1 MENINLCI
9 SCFKNIGNTTI
20 CPYCGAEQK
29 TRPKEAFHLYPK
41 TILKNRYYIGEVIGY
56 GGFGVTYKALDMR
69 LNETV
74 AIKEYFPAGFVN
86 RVPGETDVIKF
97 PGEKGERFEE
107 GKEKFLNEARN
118 TAKFSDN
125 PNIVNVF
132 DFFEA
137 NITAYMVMEYLE
149 GILLKDYIKQNSGK
163 LDVKSSLEITNK
175 VLDGLKEVHKAGI
188 IHRDISPDNIML
200 TTDNKVK
207 LFDFGAARF
216 SSTEQES
223 TYSIIIKQGYA
234 PPEQYRSKSKQGPYT
249 DIYAVGA
256 MLYSMLT
263 GKIPE

>member
-1 MENINLCI
+1 
-9 SCFKNIGNTTI
+9 
-20 CPYCGAEQK
+20 
-29 TRPKEAFHLYPK
+29 
-41 TILKNRYYIGEVIGY
+41 
-56 GGFGVTYKALDMR
+56 MR

-125 PNIVNVF
+125 PNIVNVY

-137 NITAYMVMEYLE
+137 NNTAYMVMEYLE

-263 GKIPE
+263 GKIPEESVDRQIEDTLLFRQRLIRHFLSILTASL

>member
-125 PNIVNVF
+125 PNIVNVY

-137 NITAYMVMEYLE
+137 NNTAYMVMEYLE
-149 GILLKDYIKQNSGK
+149 GISQGEEPKKEDGEVQLVTPEIIAQMPL
-163 LDVKSSLEITNK
+163 KSSQL
-175 VLDGLKEVHKAGI
+175 
-188 IHRDISPDNIML
+188 
-200 TTDNKVK
+200 
-207 LFDFGAARF
+207 
-216 SSTEQES
+216 
-223 TYSIIIKQGYA
+223 
-234 PPEQYRSKSKQGPYT
+234 
-249 DIYAVGA
+249 
-256 MLYSMLT
+256 
-263 GKIPE
+263 